1 MLGSNHTLSHPHVIA
16 PDGTNEITNEQDVG
30 HASMHNWH
38 SDTTMECSHGQD
50 TQGEIMS
57 QFVTV
62 ARVEDVEP
70 GTARQVW
77 VGDVP
82 VAICSLDGEFHA
94 ISDICTHE
102 EFYLSGGV

>member
-1 MLGSNHTLSHPHVIA
+1 
-16 PDGTNEITNEQDVG
+16 
-30 HASMHNWH
+30 
-38 SDTTMECSHGQD
+38 
-50 TQGEIMS
+50 MS

-102 EFYLSGGV
+102 EFFLSGGVIEDGEIECPMHRGVFNIRTGEAEVYPAEDPLPVYHCRVVDGEVQVSLG